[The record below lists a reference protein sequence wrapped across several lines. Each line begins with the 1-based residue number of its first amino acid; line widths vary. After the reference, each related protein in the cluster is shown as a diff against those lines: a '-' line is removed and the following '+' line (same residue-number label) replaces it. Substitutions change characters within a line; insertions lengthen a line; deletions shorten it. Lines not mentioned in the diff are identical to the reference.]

1 MLPVTL
7 PVDFKRGGVAR
18 PWQGRVPLTDHDVL
32 MGEPLVWMDGHKST
46 KEIKDIILV
55 LLESGYSLPQI
66 CDSIGQGRPARY
78 FPKLPQVMRWR
89 EKDPDFGEQVKF
101 YNQARAAEM
110 AEQVLWEVQEAAG
123 AESDLQQM
131 PFLEKKWKAMQ
142 WLIERMDSDNWTP
155 KQRIETSMNPLE
167 RAGIEELRRRLQMAM
182 ENPVVREMVED
193 RLKILADKR
202 TIPNTIQMD
211 SNDIQTI
218 EPLEDS

>member
-1 MLPVTL
+1 M
-7 PVDFKRGGVAR
+7 GG
-18 PWQGRVPLTDHDVL
+18 
-32 MGEPLVWMDGHKST
+32 EKST
-46 KEIKDIILV
+46 KEVKDIILV

-66 CDSIGQGRPARY
+66 CDSIGQGKPARY

-89 EKDPDFGEQVKF
+89 EKDQEFGEQVKF
-101 YNQARAAEM
+101 YNQARAAEI
-110 AEQVLWEVQEAAG
+110 AEQVLWEVQEATG
-123 AESDLQQM
+123 DGGDLQQM

-155 KQRIETSMNPLE
+155 KQRIEASMNPLE

-193 RLKILADKR
+193 RLRTLAEKQS
-202 TIPNTIQMD
+202 ISNTIQMD

-218 EPLEDS
+218 EPLEES